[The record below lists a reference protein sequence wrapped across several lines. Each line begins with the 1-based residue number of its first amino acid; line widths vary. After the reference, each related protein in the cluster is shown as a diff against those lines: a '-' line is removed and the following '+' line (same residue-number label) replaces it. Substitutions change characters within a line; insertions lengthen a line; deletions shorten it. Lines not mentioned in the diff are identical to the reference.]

1 MVQFKDRTLLITGGG
16 TGIGEAIA
24 YQFAQRGTNVILT
37 GLGEEQLK
45 KVEERCRQYGVKAWH
60 KEVNLEEPASID
72 ALVEYVGSLGLRPDF
87 FVLNAGISQRA
98 LTLDCD
104 ISMDR
109 KLMEINYFGGVYLIK
124 KFKEHLKAA
133 KEIHIAVTTSISGLF
148 GFPLR
153 SAYCASKHALF
164 GFYESMELE
173 YPNIKVTFLIPGRIR
188 TEISKSALLAS
199 GEKCHSQG
207 EAQETHRRQGAA
219 DGLLLQIHPLAVLHP
234 GQKGIGTLIK
244 HKRQIRYGKNHLWHT
259 AGRHRRKECSRVVEM
274 V

>member
-72 ALVEYVGSLGLRPDF
+72 ALVEYVDSLGLRPDF

-109 KLMEINYFGGVYLIK
+109 KLMEINYF
-124 KFKEHLKAA
+124 EHLKAA

-164 GFYESMELE
+164 GFYESLELE

-199 GEKCHSQG
+199 GEKF
-207 EAQETHRRQGAA
+207 AKM
-219 DGLLLQIHPLAVLHP
+219 DP
-234 GQKGIGTLIK
+234 GQANGMDVTKCARVALKAIAKEK
-244 HKRQIRYGKNHLWHT
+244 HKKLIGGKELLMAYFYKYTPWLFYIL
-259 AGRHRRKECSRVVEM
+259 ARKVSAH
-274 V
+274 

>member
-72 ALVEYVGSLGLRPDF
+72 ALVEYVDSLGLRPDF

-109 KLMEINYFGGVYLIK
+109 KLMEINYF
-124 KFKEHLKAA
+124 
-133 KEIHIAVTTSISGLF
+133 
-148 GFPLR
+148 
-153 SAYCASKHALF
+153 AYCASKHALF
-164 GFYESMELE
+164 GFYESLELE

-199 GEKCHSQG
+199 GEKF
-207 EAQETHRRQGAA
+207 AKM
-219 DGLLLQIHPLAVLHP
+219 DP
-234 GQKGIGTLIK
+234 GQANGMDVTKCARVALKAIAKEK
-244 HKRQIRYGKNHLWHT
+244 HKKLIGGKELLMAYFYKYTPWLFYIL
-259 AGRHRRKECSRVVEM
+259 ARKVSAH
-274 V
+274 

>member
-1 MVQFKDRTLLITGGG
+1 M
-16 TGIGEAIA
+16 
-24 YQFAQRGTNVILT
+24 
-37 GLGEEQLK
+37 
-45 KVEERCRQYGVKAWH
+45 EERCRQYGVKAWH
-60 KEVNLEEPASID
+60 REVNLEDPASID
-72 ALVEYVGSLGLRPDF
+72 ALIEYVNSLGLKPDF

-109 KLMEINYFGGVYLIK
+109 KLMEINYFGGVYIIK

-153 SAYCASKHALF
+153 SA
-164 GFYESMELE
+164 FYESLELE

-199 GEKCHSQG
+199 GEKF
-207 EAQETHRRQGAA
+207 AKM
-219 DGLLLQIHPLAVLHP
+219 DP
-234 GQKGIGTLIK
+234 GQANGMDVTKCAKVALKAIAREK
-244 HKRQIRYGKNHLWHT
+244 HKKLIGGKELLMAYFYKYTPWLFYIL
-259 AGRHRRKECSRVVEM
+259 ARKVSAH
-274 V
+274 

>member
-124 KFKEHLKAA
+124 KFKEHLKA
-133 KEIHIAVTTSISGLF
+133 
-148 GFPLR
+148 
-153 SAYCASKHALF
+153 
-164 GFYESMELE
+164 
-173 YPNIKVTFLIPGRIR
+173 
-188 TEISKSALLAS
+188 
-199 GEKCHSQG
+199 
-207 EAQETHRRQGAA
+207 
-219 DGLLLQIHPLAVLHP
+219 D
-234 GQKGIGTLIK
+234 
-244 HKRQIRYGKNHLWHT
+244 
-259 AGRHRRKECSRVVEM
+259 
-274 V
+274 

>member
-1 MVQFKDRTLLITGGG
+1 MVQFKDKTLLITGGG

-37 GLGEEQLK
+37 GLGEEQLT
-45 KVEERCRQYGVKAWH
+45 KVEERCRQYG
-60 KEVNLEEPASID
+60 ID
-72 ALVEYVGSLGLRPDF
+72 ALIEYVNSLGLKPDF

-109 KLMEINYFGGVYLIK
+109 KLMEINYFGGVYIIK

-164 GFYESMELE
+164 GFYESLELE

-199 GEKCHSQG
+199 GEKF
-207 EAQETHRRQGAA
+207 AKM
-219 DGLLLQIHPLAVLHP
+219 DP
-234 GQKGIGTLIK
+234 GQANGMDVTYFYKYTPWLFYIL
-244 HKRQIRYGKNHLWHT
+244 
-259 AGRHRRKECSRVVEM
+259 ARKVSAH
-274 V
+274 